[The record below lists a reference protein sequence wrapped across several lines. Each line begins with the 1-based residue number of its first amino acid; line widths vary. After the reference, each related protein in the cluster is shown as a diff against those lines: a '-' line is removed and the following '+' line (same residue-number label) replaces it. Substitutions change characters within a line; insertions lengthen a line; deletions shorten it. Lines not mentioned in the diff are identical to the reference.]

1 MNGSPPV
8 PLHRNRD
15 YRRLW
20 AAHALSAFGSQAT
33 FIALPL
39 VLLTATHSVTDFGIV
54 TFVEIGSSVFLGL
67 PAGVIVD
74 RIPHKRLLLCCDLGR
89 ACAFGLF
96 ALAVVSHQVSLPL
109 AVLLAVVNSVLGA
122 PFGPA
127 ASAALRDVVPPSQ
140 LTSALSFSQARAATV
155 TLAGPLVGAALY
167 AVTPVLP
174 FIVDGLS
181 YLASAACVASVR
193 LPARGP
199 EAARTAAAP
208 RFLRDL
214 TTGVHEVRR
223 SPFLRYTLVNA
234 AVVNFAFHGIVLVLI
249 AQGAGG
255 DDGSAGFHNG
265 AIIAISGVGNLVGSL
280 CATWAGRVF
289 SPRALVLVIGWTT
302 AVLVPLLPLSGSVAF
317 TGLIIGLC
325 GLTAPAANVVI
336 SAARLHSVPKHLQ
349 GRVQTACDLIP
360 ALIVPFGP
368 LTAGALLDR
377 LPAGTV
383 LLLYGAVLAVLAVF
397 STASSGLRRIP
408 DLRETPAPDPRPVRA
423 QPETHA

>member
-1 MNGSPPV
+1 MNGSPPL

-39 VLLTATHSVTDFGIV
+39 VLLAATHSVTDFGIV

-67 PAGVIVD
+67 PAGVLVD
-74 RIPHKRLLLCCDLGR
+74 RISHKKLLLCCDLGR

-96 ALAVVSHQVSLPL
+96 ALAVLSHQVSLPL
-109 AVLLAVVNSVLGA
+109 AVLLAVLNSVLGA

-127 ASAALRDVVPPSQ
+127 ASAALRGVVPPSQ
-140 LTSALSFSQARAATV
+140 LAGALSYSQARAATV

-167 AVTPVLP
+167 TVTPVLP

-181 YLASAACVASVR
+181 YLASAACVATVR

-199 EAARTAAAP
+199 DPSRTAATP
-208 RFLRDL
+208 HFLRDL

-223 SPFLRYTLVNA
+223 SAFLGYTLVNA
-234 AVVNFAFHGIVLVLI
+234 AVVNFAFHGIFLVLI
-249 AQGAGG
+249 AQGAAG
-255 DDGSAGFHNG
+255 DDGSAFHNG

-280 CATWAGRVF
+280 CAAWAGRVF

-302 AVLVPLLPLSGSVAF
+302 AGLVPLLPLSGNVAF

-336 SAARLHSVPKHLQ
+336 SAARLRSIPEHLQ

-377 LPAGTV
+377 LPADTV
-383 LLLYGAVLAVLAVF
+383 LLLYGAVLALLAVF
-397 STASSGLRRIP
+397 SSASKGLRRIP
-408 DLRETPAPDPRPVRA
+408 DLRETSVPEPHPVRV
-423 QPETHA
+423 QPETHP